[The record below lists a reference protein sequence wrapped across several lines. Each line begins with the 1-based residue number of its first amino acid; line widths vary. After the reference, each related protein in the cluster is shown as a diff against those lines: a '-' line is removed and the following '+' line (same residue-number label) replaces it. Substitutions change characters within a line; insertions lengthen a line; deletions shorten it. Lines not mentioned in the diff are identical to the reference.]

1 MAAYRRL
8 YEGGQ
13 GNGGGKGGKGSGQA
27 QYFCLQPPL
36 QPPNERGNLG
46 LVCM

>member
-1 MAAYRRL
+1 MR
-8 YEGGQ
+8 EGREMEGVRD
-13 GNGGGKGGKGSGQA
+13 GRVVA
-27 QYFCLQPPL
+27 RPQYFCLQPPL